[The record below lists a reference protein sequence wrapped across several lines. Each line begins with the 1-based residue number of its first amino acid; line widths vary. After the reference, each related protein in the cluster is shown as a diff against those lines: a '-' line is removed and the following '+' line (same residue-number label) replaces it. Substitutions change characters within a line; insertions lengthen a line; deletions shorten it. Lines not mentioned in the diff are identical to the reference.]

1 MCTGKCVSG
10 AALQNSYVAP
20 DFVRVCECH
29 SLLNLFGL
37 SLAFDH
43 FGYSVSWSGA
53 WQKNTLCKP
62 GEQGWICTDN
72 LKALLE
78 VSRSSLSSLIL
89 HAQSQVEMG
98 HKSGSDS
105 KTRYSRA
112 VLEDSI
118 GSSGLDCR
126 TLEFRLVLNC
136 HYKCRPKSGSDW
148 SNSV

>member
-20 DFVRVCECH
+20 DFVIVCECH

-43 FGYSVSWSGA
+43 FGYLLS
-53 WQKNTLCKP
+53 TLLRILNLMKWYMAEEHHCKP
-62 GEQGWICTDN
+62 GEQGRICTDN

-112 VLEDSI
+112 VFEDSI
-118 GSSGLDCR
+118 GSSGLQD
-126 TLEFRLVLNC
+126 
-136 HYKCRPKSGSDW
+136 S
-148 SNSV
+148 